1 VLVSSKS
8 TAKVGRKATVR
19 VTASSADDDVTAAND
34 AFRLTARVVGVG
46 DSRVSSAGAARISG
60 SASGGRGTKADAKGL
75 RVARVEVAVRKLGSG
90 CRWLSGK
97 RAKFTN
103 RKLAKGVACSPSG
116 WQAASGRGSWRL
128 SMRALPAGRYEAYS
142 RVVTANGFREGRFS
156 GSDGNRRTFRV
167 R

>member
-1 VLVSSKS
+1 MLVSSKS

-60 SASGGRGTKADAKGL
+60 SASGGRGTRADAKGL

-97 RAKFTN
+97 KAKFTN